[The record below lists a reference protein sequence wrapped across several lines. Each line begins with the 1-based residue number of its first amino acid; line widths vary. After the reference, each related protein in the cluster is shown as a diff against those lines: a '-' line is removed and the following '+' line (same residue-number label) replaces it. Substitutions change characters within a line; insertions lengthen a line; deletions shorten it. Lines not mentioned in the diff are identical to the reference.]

1 MFLSFCLHI
10 VNVVLALVTN
20 TFLVLVHK
28 SLEFNKEC
36 EQQMMGAGRSRYLN
50 CYCEASC

>member
-1 MFLSFCLHI
+1 MFLFLYLNM

-28 SLEFNKEC
+28 SPGFNKEF
-36 EQQMMGAGRSRYLN
+36 EQQMVGVGRSWYLN